1 MIDVEAFNHYFRASL
16 RAQLLED
23 PSLGS
28 LTVMPL
34 SFVRDNEGEFYIW
47 SFRGQLSG
55 ELIAKEVEAEVRY
68 SSQTKKFDVYV
79 SEDKKSLEF
88 SVVKRELLDYF
99 CF

>member
-1 MIDVEAFNHYFRASL
+1 MIDVEAFNHYFRTSL
-16 RAQLLED
+16 KDQLLEGSFLE
-23 PSLGS
+23 SLS
-28 LTVMPL
+28 VMPL

-47 SFRGQLSG
+47 KFRGQLSG
-55 ELIAKEVEAEVRY
+55 ESIAKEVEAEVRY

-79 SEDKKSLEF
+79 SEDKKGLEF